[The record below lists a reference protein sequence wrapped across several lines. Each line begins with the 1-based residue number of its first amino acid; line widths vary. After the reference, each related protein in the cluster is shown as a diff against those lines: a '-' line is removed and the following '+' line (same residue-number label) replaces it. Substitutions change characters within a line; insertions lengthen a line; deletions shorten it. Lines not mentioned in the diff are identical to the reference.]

1 MFDDDDNEYGFEE
14 DNVHNR
20 FSGNPDETDDFE
32 TTLGY
37 LNHNLEKILLGLIG
51 LGVIAGGVIF
61 FLLWQRGGSETAVV
75 ESVPPTLIPTI
86 GIAVIEE
93 EPTLMPEPTL
103 SPTPVP
109 AGGAFVLP
117 AENARLSLN
126 EQVVIEVLVTDPV
139 GIRNIQIFDNE
150 QTILSQQFDGQIEV
164 AYSQGWVPLSDG
176 FHLLKVLMTNREGT
190 QVEVAERNV
199 RVIDFAF
206 IEENQETLTR
216 IETDVAA
223 VRGLSLKEPID
234 PHLMGQSELKQYMRS
249 FDYTPADAY
258 EDMIVLSLFDFLERG
273 YDLYE
278 ASIEFAGSSIAGFYD
293 PATKEFVIVSTDR
306 QINVLEENTYAHELM
321 HALQDQ
327 HFGLGELTTG
337 GDVDMSSEEALAL
350 RALAEGEADL
360 LESQYQDRFF
370 SDEEAIEVFNI
381 IQTLY
386 RPTQFTIEP
395 VPVLTAQFY
404 FPYQEG
410 AAFVADAFTRGGWD
424 AVTNL
429 WSNRPT
435 STEQILHPER
445 YYAGDAPQD
454 ISINSA
460 QDLLGDSWRLIR
472 DDVMGEFYIRQYL
485 GQQLSPDDVNYGAL
499 GWGGDRYLV
508 YLNDKNDTDPL
519 NDEIVLIFKSGWDN
533 AAEADHFGAAWGIY
547 ADAAY
552 GTVVDDASVGANC
565 HQTTNIVCSIRLG
578 DEWLIVRAPSFELAG
593 QIISGQ

>member
-1 MFDDDDNEYGFEE
+1 MFDDDENE
-14 DNVHNR
+14 NVHNR

-32 TTLGY
+32 TTLGS
-37 LNHNLEKILLGLIG
+37 LNRNLEKILMGFIGLGLI
-51 LGVIAGGVIF
+51 VAAIIF
-61 FLLWQRGGSETAVV
+61 FLLWRRGAAETAAIQAIA
-75 ESVPPTLIPTI
+75 PTLIPTAA
-86 GIAVIEE
+86 IAVIDEV
-93 EPTLMPEPTL
+93 PTQTPEPTL
-103 SPTPVP
+103 VPTPVP
-109 AGGAFVLP
+109 AGGKFLSP
-117 AENARLSLN
+117 EENSRLSLN
-126 EQVVIEVLVTDPV
+126 EQVIIEVFVSDPV
-139 GIRNIQIFDNE
+139 GIRNIQIFDNG
-150 QTILSQQFDGQIEV
+150 QTIFSQQFDGQTEV
-164 AYSQGWVPLSDG
+164 TYSQGWVPLSDG
-176 FHLLKVLMTNREGT
+176 FHLLKVIMTNREGD
-190 QVEVAERNV
+190 QVEIAERNV
-199 RVIDFAF
+199 RVIDFEFVEA
-206 IEENQETLTR
+206 NRETLSR
-216 IETDVAA
+216 IEADVAA
-223 VRGLSLKEPID
+223 VRGLALKEPVD
-234 PHLMGQSELKQYMRS
+234 PHLMGQGELKQYMRS
-249 FDYTPADAY
+249 FDYTPADGY
-258 EDMIVLSLFDFLERG
+258 EDMLVLSQFDFLERG

-278 ASIEFAGSSIAGFYD
+278 ASLEFAGSSIAGFYD

-327 HFGLGELTTG
+327 YFGLGELSTT
-337 GDVDMSSEEALAL
+337 GDVDLSSEEALAL

-370 SDEEAIEVFNI
+370 TDDEAIEVFNI

-404 FPYQEG
+404 FPYEQG
-410 AAFVADAFTRGGWD
+410 AAFVADAYGRGGWD

-445 YYAGDAPQD
+445 YYAGDVPQE

-460 QDLLGDSWRLIR
+460 DELLGENWRLIR

-519 NDEIVLIFKSGWDN
+519 NDETILIFKSGWDN
-533 AAEADHFGAAWGIY
+533 AAEADHFGDAWSIY

-552 GTVVDDASVGANC
+552 GGVIGDANVGASC
-565 HQTTNIVCSIRLG
+565 RQASDLICSIRLG
-578 DEWLIVRAPSFELAG
+578 DEWLIIRAPSLELAG
-593 QIISGQ
+593 QIISAQ